1 MAISAAPPPRS
12 PRGRG
17 ERRVQ
22 IVGGVIEISSIP
34 LVFYTAFRR
43 DDYSEYA
50 KKHAALG
57 VLDKV

>member
-1 MAISAAPPPRS
+1 M
-12 PRGRG
+12 
-17 ERRVQ
+17 Q

>member
-1 MAISAAPPPRS
+1 MAISAAPSPRS
-12 PRGRG
+12 PRSRG